1 MSAAPASPVP
11 RGVVSCTTGLS
22 ADEARDRLTR
32 DGPNALPPPVRPS
45 FASRVW
51 RELREPMALLLLG
64 AAAVSGV
71 LLGEAV
77 EAVAI
82 LAIVLAN
89 AGIALAQ
96 EGRAERAMAALAELE
111 APEATVVR
119 DGRRAVVPART
130 LVVDDLVVLRAGDR
144 VPADLVVIGDQG
156 MEVDESLLTG
166 ESLPVAKRPD
176 GRTDAG
182 ASLGDRDGCVFS
194 GTLVTRGAGEG
205 VVVATGPATVLGSIA
220 AQLGETR
227 REPTPLQRELAVLT
241 RRLGVAAVGVA
252 VGAFVLS
259 VVIVRSMAVDEAFL
273 TAVALAVAAV
283 PEGMAAVTTVAL
295 ALGVGRMAAR
305 GAIVRRLPAVET
317 LGAADVLV
325 IDKTGTVTE
334 NRMQVVTVVLP
345 DGAEHPPTGVPDA
358 AAPTLAAVLALCSE
372 ATLDPPTG
380 DATERGLLGV
390 LAPDEVARRR
400 TEAPRL
406 AVASFTSDR
415 KRMATVHR
423 LDGRVQLLVKGAP
436 EVVLPRCTATM
447 VRGGGQALDED
458 TRDHLAAVVDRAAD
472 QGRRVLA
479 LASRELEAVPD
490 DPALEEH
497 DLALVGLVVL
507 RDPPRPS
514 AAGSVAA
521 VRTAGIRLLMATGDH
536 PATARAIA
544 REVGLDVGDVLTGP
558 AMRADGLPAD
568 PLTATVLARVDPDQK
583 HALVEHLQARGHVV
597 AMTGDGVNDAPALRR
612 ADIGVALGASGSDVA
627 REAADVVVT
636 DDDLATIIAAVQ
648 EGRTIHDNLRK
659 VVDYLVASNL
669 SEVVVVAATLL
680 LLPSL
685 GVPLFPLQLLWINL
699 LTDGLPALAL
709 GIDPAHTGIMSRPPR
724 DPADRMLDRGHLRR
738 LAARGAVLAA
748 SAEGTLLVA
757 HHVLHMDADASRT
770 VLFSALVVA
779 QAGYAWVVRR
789 PAGTTG
795 ALSPNPW
802 LARATVGA
810 LVLQVLVVTVPGL
823 TDLFGTVR
831 LDLAGATLTVA
842 GGLLGPLLAGV
853 LARRG
858 S

>member
-1 MSAAPASPVP
+1 MSPEP
-11 RGVVSCTTGLS
+11 RGVVPRTTGLS
-22 ADEARDRLTR
+22 AEQAQARLTA
-32 DGPNALPPPVRPS
+32 DGPNALPPPARPS

-64 AAAVSGV
+64 AAAISGV
-71 LLGEAV
+71 LLGQAV

-96 EGRAERAMAALAELE
+96 EGRAERAMAALSELE

-119 DGRRAVVPART
+119 DGHRAVVPART
-130 LVVDDLVVLRAGDR
+130 LVVEDLVVLRAGDR
-144 VPADLVVIGDQG
+144 VPADLVVVGGEG

-166 ESLPVAKRPD
+166 ESLPAGKHPG
-176 GRTDAG
+176 GRTDDDA
-182 ASLGDRDGCVFS
+182 ALGDRDGCLFS

-220 AQLGETR
+220 AQLRDTR
-227 REPTPLQRELAVLT
+227 REPTPLQRQLAALT
-241 RRLGVAAVGVA
+241 RRLGIAAVGVA
-252 VGAFVLS
+252 VVAFVLS
-259 VVIVRSMAVDEAFL
+259 VVVVRTMAVDEAFL

-334 NRMQVVTVVLP
+334 NRMQVVAVVLP
-345 DGAEHPPTGVPDA
+345 DGSHHPPAGVPA
-358 AAPTLAAVLALCSE
+358 AAAATLAPVLALCSE

-380 DATERGLLGV
+380 DATEQGLLGV
-390 LAPDEVARRR
+390 LDPDEVARWRR
-400 TEAPRL
+400 AAPRL
-406 AVASFTSDR
+406 ASTPFTSDR
-415 KRMATVHR
+415 KRMATVHALGGR
-423 LDGRVQLLVKGAP
+423 LHLLVKGAP
-436 EVVLPRCTATM
+436 EVVLPRCARAATAAGSAPLHDADRQRLAT
-447 VRGGGQALDED
+447 VVED
-458 TRDHLAAVVDRAAD
+458 AAD
-472 QGRRVLA
+472 QGHRVLA
-479 LASRELEAVPD
+479 LAARTLDDVPV
-490 DPALEEH
+490 DPASVEDDLE
-497 DLALVGLVVL
+497 LVGLVVL
-507 RDPPRPS
+507 RDPPRAS
-514 AAGSVAA
+514 AATSVAA
-521 VRTAGIRLLMATGDH
+521 VRSAGIRLVMATGDH
-536 PATARAIA
+536 PATAASIA
-544 REVGLDVGDVLTGP
+544 REVGLDVSGVLTGP
-558 AMRADGLPAD
+558 RMRADGLPED
-568 PLTATVLARVDPDQK
+568 PTSATVLARVDPDQK
-583 HALVEHLQARGHVV
+583 HTLVEALQARGHVV

-636 DDDLATIIAAVQ
+636 DDDLATIVAAVH

-709 GIDPAHTGIMSRPPR
+709 GIDPAHAGIMSRPPR
-724 DPADRMLDRGHLRR
+724 DPTDRLLDGGHLRR
-738 LAARGAVLAA
+738 LVARGAVLAA
-748 SAEGTLLVA
+748 SAEATLLVA
-757 HHVLHMDADASRT
+757 YYVLGLDAAASRT
-770 VLFSALVVA
+770 VLFSTLVVA

-789 PAGTTG
+789 PEGMTG
-795 ALSPNPW
+795 RLSPNPW
-802 LARATVGA
+802 LARATGGS
-810 LVLQVLVVTVPGL
+810 LVLQVLVVTVPWL
-823 TDLFGTVR
+823 TRVFGTVR
-831 LDLAGATLTVA
+831 LDLTGAMLVVV